1 MIFTIICSFVLF
13 WVIILFQG
21 GFTQMSPLEIPEE
34 YDFKIPENYS
44 APDVELLEEEITVYF
59 SLNSEVE
66 C

>member
-1 MIFTIICSFVLF
+1 
-13 WVIILFQG
+13 
-21 GFTQMSPLEIPEE
+21 MSPLEIPEE